1 MASPTI
7 TTAGKRFV
15 VINNDTSTHS
25 ITVNSI
31 VLAAGDAQIFVW
43 DGTVWI
49 AVEMIYA
56 TTTSSGMVTLAT
68 EAEVVSGSDPLKV
81 VTPSTLTS
89 KMSSPGAIGNT
100 APSTGSFTT
109 LGASNLSNN
118 YLFVDGSRADTYTA
132 DGSML
137 LPFKTVLA
145 ALAVVNA
152 NIGQNW
158 VIKVSP
164 GTYSDNLT
172 ITGPRFLRIE
182 GEGGV
187 VLSGTILINSGVGT
201 YDRIE
206 FVGVNGLR
214 AEKGPALTISGAIT
228 ATRANDSLIY
238 VTFDGCFISGS
249 FDTVTNGTWVLSYR
263 NCRVNG
269 TITGTFSEF
278 TGTAPFQSS
287 ILIESYGFNEFVGT
301 ISGITAFYNCHDSD
315 FYCTINTVPEFENRF
330 SHCTFAGSV
339 SIIPQVGA
347 SSAITYVDGVSYKQL
362 KARTP
367 TLTGV
372 TLSHIDGGVMLGAT
386 TEILVGGGDGTNP
399 VWTTA
404 TGTGAPARA
413 DNPTFTTPVLGAAT
427 ATSVEATTFDTGVV
441 AAKVTLSG
449 TTLAADGTDAAIN
462 IAITPKGTGEVD
474 INKVDIDG
482 GAIDGTIIGA
492 SSAAAAT
499 FTEVTTSSI
508 VASANALTIKPTTDA
523 VTAVQIQKANGS
535 NILNVDTTNGR
546 IGIGIDAP
554 LKLLHLS
561 APSPWVKIKSTT
573 NGYTVTDY
581 ETDTGIFRIGKEG
594 VGGGDLIAGTTPY
607 AGIISNGGDYPINVI
622 TNGTTKLFIKGDGN
636 IGIGTTSPTN
646 ILSLGNA
653 SARKFWIENTATDVV
668 GRALTIAAGST
679 VLGTAVDDVVGGN
692 LILSSGAGTGIGAS
706 SILFQTGTTLTTGK
720 TLQSITTKMS
730 ILGNGK
736 VGIGTQAPLSTLS
749 INGGVHVGGDSD
761 AGDDNL
767 LVDGTVSATTFDTNV
782 AAAGVTLAG
791 ITLSAD
797 GTDADININITPK
810 GTGSVVISKVDIN
823 DGTIDATDITI
834 GASTTLV
841 SSSGTMSIPQKT
853 PINAEAATGTI
864 TVTGLPVAEVDN
876 VYATGTITVTGTPV
890 AEEVFLVDTQTFTF
904 KATRT
909 GLGEVTIDADNTVQA
924 SNIAF
929 AINADIT
936 TVDATGNAGVVDL
949 VSTELGT
956 TGNDTDLSETATGIA
971 VSGPKLTG
979 GVDAV
984 VGDTLTV
991 GAQLFTFK
999 GAGTA
1004 TGDIVVDGNST
1015 AQAANIVTSINRD
1028 LATVDATSIL
1038 GVVYL
1043 SAATKGVT
1051 GNSLVLSKS
1060 CANITITGIGFLTG
1074 GIDGTIGL
1082 LNEICADTN
1091 YIYIS
1096 TAANTISDSN
1106 WEKSKI
1112 NHYSTIPE
1120 IDGSTSGILSISDVA
1135 GTIISNVGQG
1145 ASDVALSLPQAE
1157 SGYSLIATVGTAQAG
1172 NTWKLTAFPGDK
1184 IYLDGVAG
1192 TDGQSVVVTPAV
1204 GDYITLI
1211 SFKTGTSTYDWLAK
1225 TGSGTWTAA
1234 A

>member
-1 MASPTI
+1 MPSGSSGGSGTDLYATSTNPVSSAAVTATILDAYNGVIITLTAAGNAQTMASPTI

-25 ITVNSI
+25 ISVNSI

-100 APSTGSFTT
+100 APATGSFTT
-109 LGASNLSNN
+109 LGASSLANN

-152 NIGQNW
+152 NVGESFC
-158 VIKVSP
+158 IKIQP
-164 GTYSDNLT
+164 GTYADNLT
-172 ITGPRFLRIE
+172 ITGPRYLRIE
-182 GEGGV
+182 GSGGV
-187 VLSGTILINSGVGT
+187 VISGTILINSGVGS

-206 FVGVNGLR
+206 FVGINGLR
-214 AEKGPALTISGAIT
+214 AEKGPSLTLSGKIT
-228 ATRANDSLIY
+228 AERTNDSLIY
-238 VTFDGCFISGS
+238 VTFDGCLISGEFEATTS
-249 FDTVTNGTWVLSYR
+249 GTWVLQYR

-269 TITGTFSEF
+269 AITGTLAVN
-278 TGTAPFQSS
+278 TQLDNT

-301 ISGITAFYNCHDSD
+301 ISGIVSFYNCHDSD
-315 FYCTINTVPEFENRF
+315 FYCAINTTPWYESRF
-330 SHCTFAGSV
+330 AHCIFASTV

-347 SSAITYVDGVSYKQL
+347 SSAIIYVDGVSYKSIM
-362 KARTP
+362 ATTP
-367 TLTGV
+367 TTTGASF
-372 TLSHIDGGVMLGAT
+372 SHIDGGLLTGAI
-386 TEILVGGGDGTNP
+386 TEILVGGGNGLNP
-399 VWTTA
+399 VYTTA
-404 TGTGAPARA
+404 TGTDAPVRA
-413 DNPTFTTPVLGAAT
+413 TSPTITTPIISSLPATSTITSLKNEPLNIGIITQGTDDANGVNIILTGEAAGSGGAGNNNGGDIVLVGGVKQGSGTTGNVLLQATGGGFVGIGTSSPSYKTHIADTVTDQADTRMLYIAPSIINTDNNTNASRGISINLGDTRLPVDKLCNSTVTGIANSAFINSASFAGTLTNNYGINVTAGIGGSCAAT
-427 ATSVEATTFDTGVV
+427 AAITEVYGVSIGLYNLR
-441 AAKVTLSG
+441 AG
-449 TTLAADGTDAAIN
+449 TTI
-462 IAITPKGTGEVD
+462 GTGYALYIESV
-474 INKVDIDG
+474 KT
-482 GAIDGTIIGA
+482 GTITTAYDVYA
-492 SSAAAAT
+492 SSA
-499 FTEVTTSSI
+499 TSKNYF
-508 VASANALTIKPTTDA
+508 A
-523 VTAVQIQKANGS
+523 G
-535 NILNVDTTNGR
+535 NV
-546 IGIGIDAP
+546 
-554 LKLLHLS
+554 
-561 APSPWVKIKSTT
+561 
-573 NGYTVTDY
+573 
-581 ETDTGIFRIGKEG
+581 
-594 VGGGDLIAGTTPY
+594 
-607 AGIISNGGDYPINVI
+607 
-622 TNGTTKLFIKGDGN
+622 
-636 IGIGTTSPTN
+636 GIGTTAP
-646 ILSLGNA
+646 
-653 SARKFWIENTATDVV
+653 
-668 GRALTIAAGST
+668 
-679 VLGTAVDDVVGGN
+679 
-692 LILSSGAGTGIGAS
+692 SSK
-706 SILFQTGTTLTTGK
+706 LC
-720 TLQSITTKMS
+720 
-730 ILGNGK
+730 
-736 VGIGTQAPLSTLS
+736 
-749 INGGVHVGGDSD
+749 INGGVHVGGTSD

-767 LVDGTVSATTFDTNV
+767 LVDGVASATTFDTNV
-782 AAAGVTLAG
+782 AAAGVTLSG

-810 GTGSVVISKVDIN
+810 GTGSVVMSKVDIN
-823 DGTIDATDITI
+823 NGTIDSTDITI
-834 GASTTLV
+834 DASTTLV
-841 SSSGTMSIPQKT
+841 SSAGTMSIPQKT
-853 PINAEAATGTI
+853 PVNAVAATGTI

-876 VYATGTITVTGTPV
+876 VYATGTITVNGTPV

-904 KATRT
+904 KATRS
-909 GLGEVTIDADNTVQA
+909 GVGEVTIDADNTTQA

-936 TVDATGNAGVVDL
+936 TVDATGNAGVVNL

-991 GAQLFTFK
+991 GDQLFTFK
-999 GAGTA
+999 PSGTSL
-1004 TGDIVVDGNST
+1004 GDIVVDGNST

-1043 SAATKGVT
+1043 AAATKGVT

-1112 NHYSTIPE
+1112 NHYSTITE
-1120 IDGSTSGILSISDVA
+1120 IDGSTSGILSIPDVA

-1145 ASDVALSLPQAE
+1145 ASDVALALPQAAV
-1157 SGYSLIATVGTAQAG
+1157 GYSLIATVGTAQAG

-1192 TDGQSVVVTPAV
+1192 TDGQSVVVTPVV

-1211 SFKTGTSTYDWLAK
+1211 SFKTGASTYDWLAK